1 MAVNYDDERFN
12 QITQEQNNAL
22 QNVQNTYN
30 NMINQSQQFYDAQA
44 RAAEDYGR
52 QQAEIQQANT
62 DFTIQQIEQQKE
74 RATQDYTKEQKGAY
88 VDYQKASNQYG
99 VNAEQL
105 ASRGLRNGG
114 YSESSQVSMYNQ
126 YQNRVGQARESYNRA
141 IQDYDSGITEARL
154 TNNAKLAEIAYKALQ
169 TKLETNLAGFQ
180 YNNQLLL
187 NQMNEM
193 QNINDKYYTRWKDV
207 LSQINYENE
216 QAENQRR
223 YEEQMAAQRAAQA
236 TARIS
241 SGGSSG
247 GSGGNYAISKE
258 GTGEDYEIYT
268 NSNGQL
274 ASENIKKVNGV
285 SYIPQIDKNPGLQNG
300 VTIDGVDYPL
310 YASNGVLYIFK
321 NGKPIEYTKIAPQ
334 SNTGSLWQQISK
346 IANNVKNTVKNTKTT
361 KTQTPFEQ
369 LQSMAKSASKKK

>member
-285 SYIPQIDKNPGLQNG
+285 SYIPQIDKNTGLQNG

>member
-52 QQAEIQQANT
+52 QQQELQQANT

-193 QNINDKYYTRWKDV
+193 QNINDKYYSRWKDV
-207 LSQINYENE
+207 LNQINYENE

-223 YEEQMAAQRAAQA
+223 YEEQMAAQRTAQA
-236 TARIS
+236 TSRIS

-247 GSGGNYAISKE
+247 GSGGNYAINKN

-285 SYIPQIDKNPGLQNG
+285 SYIPQIDKNTGLQNG

-346 IANNVKNTVKNTKTT
+346 IANKVKNTVKNTKTT